1 MSPVCAVPPVPDF
14 NVVIVSAS
22 GAVPDIVMTSPT
34 LLIARARALD
44 PAGTAAGGPTA
55 ILTSSSPVLDPPAVN
70 LIIFV
75 LAFIP
80 SCALITYVVLSF
92 GVRTVPPRAIAAP
105 FIEIV
110 EFERAAFGILLR
122 VLADPEI
129 THEVKVL
136 FSKTWFCVRYTSPGV
151 PHETTVPLLVRYF
164 PAPVSPLMTIL
175 LPDNSKLSPE
185 ISSSIF

>member
-1 MSPVCAVPPVPDF
+1 M
-14 NVVIVSAS
+14 
-22 GAVPDIVMTSPT
+22 
-34 LLIARARALD
+34 
-44 PAGTAAGGPTA
+44 
-55 ILTSSSPVLDPPAVN
+55 
-70 LIIFV
+70 
-75 LAFIP
+75 
-80 SCALITYVVLSF
+80 VLSF
-92 GVRTVPPRAIAAP
+92 GVVTDPPRAIAAP
-105 FIEIV
+105 FTCIV
-110 EFERAAFGILLR
+110 EFERAAFGMLER

>member
-44 PAGTAAGGPTA
+44 PAGTAAGGPIA

-92 GVRTVPPRAIAAP
+92 GVTTVPPRAIAAP
-105 FIEIV
+105 FTEIV
-110 EFERAAFGILLR
+110 EFERAEFGILVR

-129 THEVKVL
+129 IHEVKVL
-136 FSKTWFCVRYTSPGV
+136 LVSVWFCDR
-151 PHETTVPLLVRYF
+151 
-164 PAPVSPLMTIL
+164 
-175 LPDNSKLSPE
+175 
-185 ISSSIF
+185 